1 MVASFQTVMLSAAEN
16 GHPEVLKNWIKE
28 QINSNTNDKLGRTA
42 LFIASLNGH
51 LATVEYLLKIGANP
65 NQPNQDGITPLHCV
79 ANTEDNDEEKRVCL
93 AQILLAYGAQIN
105 ARDNT
110 STTNGGN
117 GNTPLHNVA
126 YAGSAKFAQYLID
139 QGAGIEIKDQDGMTA
154 LHIAS
159 KIGNLQVVKVL
170 VEKGGAQID
179 ARNNKGETAFVL
191 ANGNNRQEVAKYLLE
206 KKREARFQIP
216 QENFSNKDAC
226 IICLE
231 PRNDLYVLIPCGHM
245 SLCELCSYNLT
256 QQTNPK
262 CPSCRKPVRD
272 YTKVFYQA
280 PDPPPSN
287 QPKISTNI
295 LRDGARNFDKQKWE
309 KLKSEVMKMF
319 TDLKK
324 KSSDGHLTSTYIKH
338 MKFGLNQ
345 MLKEFNEFNLEGQD
359 EKIKRKREGCL
370 DTIKNYISNLEAKEQ
385 SMRKEKMPL
394 VKRQNEEI
402 MPMPSQP
409 KRRHIVE
416 EENYSITS
424 RGNAN
429 LNIAKKM
436 TVI

>member
-206 KKREARFQIP
+206 KKREA
-216 QENFSNKDAC
+216 SNQKPPSTIDDKAPC
-226 IICLE
+226 IICFE
-231 PRNDLYVLIPCGHM
+231 PRNGFYVLYPCGHAA
-245 SLCELCSYNLT
+245 LCEPCTYKLVIGNNS
-256 QQTNPK
+256 K
-262 CPSCRKPVRD
+262 CPNCR
-272 YTKVFYQA
+272 
-280 PDPPPSN
+280 
-287 QPKISTNI
+287 QP
-295 LRDGARNFDKQKWE
+295 
-309 KLKSEVMKMF
+309 
-319 TDLKK
+319 
-324 KSSDGHLTSTYIKH
+324 
-338 MKFGLNQ
+338 
-345 MLKEFNEFNLEGQD
+345 
-359 EKIKRKREGCL
+359 
-370 DTIKNYISNLEAKEQ
+370 IKNYT
-385 SMRKEKMPL
+385 KMFFQEP
-394 VKRQNEEI
+394 E
-402 MPMPSQP
+402 SQ
-409 KRRHIVE
+409 
-416 EENYSITS
+416 
-424 RGNAN
+424 
-429 LNIAKKM
+429 
-436 TVI
+436 